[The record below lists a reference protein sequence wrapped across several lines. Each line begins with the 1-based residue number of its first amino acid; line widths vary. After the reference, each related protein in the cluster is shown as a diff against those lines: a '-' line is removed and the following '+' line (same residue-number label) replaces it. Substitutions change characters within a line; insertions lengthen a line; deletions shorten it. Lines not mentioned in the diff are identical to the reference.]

1 MTALA
6 ESPLSSWLCFTVR
19 ETSDGRI
26 YAIAPGDAHVGN
38 PLIKALHGGIVST
51 FLEIA
56 AHHELHGALPPDG
69 DSEAININVDY
80 LKSAKLAPLFAR
92 ARIAKIGR
100 RLAFVDCIAWQESED
115 NPVAKAAC
123 SFCLVKSAATSLAGV
138 PPAPRENPGG
148 AFFHSTDGDS

>member
-1 MTALA
+1 MTAFPA
-6 ESPLSSWLCFTVR
+6 SPLTSWLGFTVR
-19 ETSDGRI
+19 ETGDGRI
-26 YAIAPGDAHVGN
+26 YAIAPGDAHLGN
-38 PLIKALHGGIVST
+38 PLIRALHGGIVST

-56 AHHELHGALPPDG
+56 AHQELRGALPAEGDG
-69 DSEAININVDY
+69 EAINVNVDY

-123 SFCLVKSAATSLAGV
+123 SFCLVKGVATSLAR
-138 PPAPRENPGG
+138 PSPAPSGVKPGG
-148 AFFHSTDGDS
+148 GFFSLNGR